1 MGYKDFEAAH
11 YLCERDGT
19 IAFPLLHG
27 FNVVNVDHEVVFL
40 ALIMD
45 FRLRCVSTRHVL
57 DGAEA
62 FRGYSDS
69 SVILWQSRCVNRPS
83 GGLVESGR

>member
-1 MGYKDFEAAH
+1 MTRGLGVRFLLVGNKDLEAAH

-27 FNVVNVDHEVVFL
+27 LNVVNVDHEVVFL

-45 FRLRCVSTRHVL
+45 FRLRCVPTRHVL

-62 FRGYSDS
+62 FCDYTDK
-69 SVILWQSRCVNRPS
+69 SVIL
-83 GGLVESGR
+83 